1 MKDSRILKEELLQ
14 GNYEEL
20 FREIYQD
27 DSEAKRQ
34 NARYA
39 QAVEKFEEL
48 FGEKQVEIYSAP
60 GRSEV
65 GGNHTDHQHGM
76 VLATSINLDAVA
88 VVSPVDSP
96 VIQLVSEG
104 YDMVEVDTRDLE
116 EKYEEEGTTTALI
129 RGAAAALT
137 EKGYK
142 IGGFQAYITSDVL
155 IGAGLS
161 SSAAF
166 EVIVGTILSGLFNNM
181 EIDPVEI
188 AKAGQYAENV
198 YFGKPCGLLD
208 QSGISL
214 GGINKI
220 DFKDPS
226 SPEIESLAAPEGYT
240 LVITNTGGSHA
251 ALTEHY
257 AAIKTEMHEVANFFG
272 KQFLRDVKPEK
283 FYAEIPALRKKV
295 SERAILRACHFYE
308 ENERVDAAAAALKS
322 GNTKEFLA
330 AVEASGKSS
339 LNCLQNCFVP
349 GSSEQPVTLALHISD
364 RIVKDGAVR
373 VHGGG
378 FAGTILAYLAD
389 AETEGYVA
397 EMGKLFGSENV
408 FTATVRK
415 PGAIRIA
422 PEELLK

>member
-142 IGGFQAYITSDVL
+142 IGGFQA
-155 IGAGLS
+155 
-161 SSAAF
+161 
-166 EVIVGTILSGLFNNM
+166 
-181 EIDPVEI
+181 
-188 AKAGQYAENV
+188 
-198 YFGKPCGLLD
+198 
-208 QSGISL
+208 
-214 GGINKI
+214 
-220 DFKDPS
+220 
-226 SPEIESLAAPEGYT
+226 
-240 LVITNTGGSHA
+240 
-251 ALTEHY
+251 
-257 AAIKTEMHEVANFFG
+257 
-272 KQFLRDVKPEK
+272 
-283 FYAEIPALRKKV
+283 
-295 SERAILRACHFYE
+295 
-308 ENERVDAAAAALKS
+308 
-322 GNTKEFLA
+322 
-330 AVEASGKSS
+330 
-339 LNCLQNCFVP
+339 
-349 GSSEQPVTLALHISD
+349 
-364 RIVKDGAVR
+364 
-373 VHGGG
+373 
-378 FAGTILAYLAD
+378 
-389 AETEGYVA
+389 
-397 EMGKLFGSENV
+397 
-408 FTATVRK
+408 
-415 PGAIRIA
+415 
-422 PEELLK
+422 